1 MSKTQIVVLVI
12 FIIGVCLAIFGT
24 YREININSGLLF
36 ITIGLIIMGLTG
48 IMLIVMLCNRR

>member
-12 FIIGVCLAIFGT
+12 FIIGVCLVIFGT